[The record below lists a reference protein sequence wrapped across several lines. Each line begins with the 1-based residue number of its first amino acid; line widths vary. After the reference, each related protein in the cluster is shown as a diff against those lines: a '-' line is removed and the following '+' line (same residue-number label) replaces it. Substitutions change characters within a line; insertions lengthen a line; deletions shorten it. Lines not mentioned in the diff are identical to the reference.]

1 MKTIYLATIAFVLAT
16 LNTQACPEDIAVGN
30 PINYA
35 HLMKEQIDS
44 DWDFFNVKTE
54 IQARSMRV
62 QIDAGTGDE
71 IHWISYVM
79 EDSNLPTRMYLYM
92 VEIVYDATTKVLKEV
107 RKFQRKRIT
116 GVNTNIQEE
125 NLFFYGYLT
134 AVAPDT
140 DAFLATAALNGLTDT
155 CCQEKLEYIYFYY
168 LFTNYFKDG
177 RGSVGWATCPPN

>member
-54 IQARSMRV
+54 ILDKNMRV
-62 QIDAGTGDE
+62 QVDAGTGEE
-71 IHWISYVM
+71 IHWIYYVVR
-79 EDSNLPTRMYLYM
+79 DSNMPARDYLYM
-92 VEIVYDATTKVLKEV
+92 ADVVYDATTKVLKEV
-107 RKFQRKRIT
+107 RKFQRKRFY
-116 GVNTNIQEE
+116 GVNLTDAEE
-125 NLFFYGYLT
+125 VNLFFQG
-134 AVAPDT
+134 AIGT
-140 DAFLATAALNGLTDT
+140 DAFLATAALNGLTQT
-155 CCQEKLEYIYFYY
+155 CCQEKLEYIHFYY

-177 RGSVGWATCPPN
+177 RGSVGWATCPP